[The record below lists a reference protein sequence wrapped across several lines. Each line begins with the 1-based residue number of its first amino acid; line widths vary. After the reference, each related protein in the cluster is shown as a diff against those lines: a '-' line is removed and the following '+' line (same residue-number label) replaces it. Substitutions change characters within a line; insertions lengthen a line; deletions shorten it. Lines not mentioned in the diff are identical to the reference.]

1 LYVMSYDTRATAI
14 DIMNSK
20 MRGVGDKRKSLHKQ

>member
-1 LYVMSYDTRATAI
+1 MSSDTKATAI

-20 MRGVGDKRKSLHKQ
+20 TPGVGDKRKSLHKQ